1 MYDTQKVAEL
11 SAMLR
16 AQVKTVRRQATI
28 AVQLAARLEEAMGED
43 TNDSPQEGT
52 HDQHSHPDT

>member
-1 MYDTQKVAEL
+1 MPDSEQVQEL

-16 AQVKTVRRQATI
+16 AQTKTVRRAATI

-43 TNDSPQEGT
+43 TNHSPEE
-52 HDQHSHPDT
+52 DTDARDTRTD